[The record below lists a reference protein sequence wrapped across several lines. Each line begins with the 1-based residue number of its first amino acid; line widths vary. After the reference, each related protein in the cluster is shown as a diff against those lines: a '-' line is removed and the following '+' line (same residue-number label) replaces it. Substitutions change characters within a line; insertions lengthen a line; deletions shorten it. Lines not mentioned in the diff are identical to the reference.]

1 MIVDGA
7 LVAHGSLVQ
16 RRLLHD
22 GRSLRAGYVEAVA
35 VRAVR
40 RRSGHATEVMT
51 ALESLRRGVD
61 LLALSSSE
69 DGIALYESRGR
80 WRGPTSMLAP
90 SGIAP
95 TPDDDGSVYVLAGT
109 TPLDLGGELTCD
121 WRAGDVW

>member
-22 GRSLRAGYVEAVA
+22 GRSLR
-35 VRAVR
+35 
-40 RRSGHATEVMT
+40 
-51 ALESLRRGVD
+51 RGVD

-69 DGIALYESRGR
+69 DGIARYESRGR

-109 TPLDLGGELTCD
+109 TPLDLDGELTCD